1 MDELAAQVTENKTQT
16 LDMQSKL
23 MYALHDV
30 DDVENK
36 WSNKKNFGLTN
47 QERSYVSDSVKRLD
61 ETIAG
66 LITRV
71 ESNENEIKCLDN
83 NLLDMC
89 SCIHALRAASSLTGS
104 YSQPQYSTAPSLL
117 TAHGAPS
124 TESPIMTVQQAIYSP
139 KSADNATSCNIMYAS
154 SPEGMSTKEGTGLSA
169 NRAQGALHFF
179 RQRPPALSDIFS
191 EAGRSEL
198 FAAKGSEFKDGEV
211 VREDEDIPPPRTSP
225 LRQNDRQ
232 PQTLGSPE
240 SGGKREEKKKSK
252 SNRERKVSVT
262 RSLSPARHYSLPSSS
277 VSIFNSPRGLGL
289 PLTLQE
295 DFVCQVNLTMPPK
308 NSETFKRRD
317 FVLSALSVPV
327 VLGSIHVVR
336 PSAL

>member
-23 MYALHDV
+23 MSALHDV
-30 DDVENK
+30 DHIDNK
-36 WSNKKNFGLTN
+36 GSNKQNFGLTD
-47 QERSYVSDSVKRLD
+47 QERSYVSDNVKRLD

-89 SCIHALRAASSLTGS
+89 SCIHALRAASSLTVS
-104 YSQPQYSTAPSLL
+104 YPHPQYSTAPSLR

-124 TESPIMTVQQAIYSP
+124 TESPIMTVQQASYSP

-154 SPEGMSTKEGTGLSA
+154 SPEGMSTKVGTGLSA

-179 RQRPPALSDIFS
+179 RQQRPPALSDIFS
-191 EAGRSEL
+191 EAGGSEL
-198 FAAKGSEFKDGEV
+198 FAANKGSEFKDGEV
-211 VREDEDIPPPRTSP
+211 VREDGDIPPPRTSP
-225 LRQNDRQ
+225 LRRNDSQ

-240 SGGKREEKKKSK
+240 SGGKRDEKKKRK
-252 SNRERKVSVT
+252 SNRERNVSVT

-289 PLTLQE
+289 PS
-295 DFVCQVNLTMPPK
+295 FAQVNFTMPPK
-308 NSETFKRRD
+308 KKKHASDEIWFC
-317 FVLSALSVPV
+317 LL
-327 VLGSIHVVR
+327 
-336 PSAL
+336 